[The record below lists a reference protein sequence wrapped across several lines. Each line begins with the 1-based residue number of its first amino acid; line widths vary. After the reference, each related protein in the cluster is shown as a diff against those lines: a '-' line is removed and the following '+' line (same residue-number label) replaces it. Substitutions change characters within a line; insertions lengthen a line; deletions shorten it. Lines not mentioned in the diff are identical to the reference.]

1 MLNNLSEE
9 LKEAREKAGITLQQI
24 AAKTRIDLK
33 FIENIESG
41 NFSFLPEL
49 YLKAFIREYSK
60 LVGLDDKI
68 ILKKFDAAK
77 RGKAY
82 DELGN
87 AEDDIKKVKQEKEE
101 IKPAKPQADISAFTP
116 PFETYEST
124 NQRPESL
131 SGFAKNKNLL
141 IGAAVGI
148 VVIIVIIY
156 FAFIKGSSDIIVSEK
171 PYDEVQKENEQ
182 RIAQEA
188 QKPPVSDSSLMSK
201 SDSLLVTL
209 DASDASWI
217 KVLIDGNKSDEFTL
231 YSNSHKEIKG
241 LRNIKMTIGNSGAV
255 QIKLN
260 NKPLNFYGNRHE
272 VKFVSIDSTG
282 LQYVSSTPK
291 P

>member
-1 MLNNLSEE
+1 MLNKLSEE
-9 LKEAREKAGITLQQI
+9 LKEARLKNGITLQQI

-33 FIENIESG
+33 FLENIENG
-41 NFSFLPEL
+41 NFAFLPEL

-101 IKPAKPQADISAFTP
+101 IKPVKPQADVPANVP
-116 PFETYEST
+116 AFETYESSS
-124 NQRPESL
+124 QKQESPAI
-131 SGFAKNKNLL
+131 FAKKKNLL
-141 IGAAVGI
+141 IAAAVGI
-148 VVIIVIIY
+148 VVVIAIIY
-156 FAFIKGSSDIIVSEK
+156 FAFIRSSSDIIVSEK
-171 PYDEVQKENEQ
+171 PYDEIQKENEQ

-188 QKPPVSDSSLMSK
+188 QKPAASDSSLMSK
-201 SDSLLVTL
+201 SDSLLVAL

-217 KVLIDGNKSDEFTL
+217 KVLIDGNKSDEFILHT
-231 YSNSHKEIKG
+231 NTHKEIKG
-241 LRNIKMTIGNSGAV
+241 LKTFKLTIGNSGAV

-260 NKPLNFYGNRHE
+260 NKPLNFYGNKHE
-272 VKFVSIDSTG
+272 VKYVSIDSTG
-282 LQYVSSTPK
+282 LQYISSTPK